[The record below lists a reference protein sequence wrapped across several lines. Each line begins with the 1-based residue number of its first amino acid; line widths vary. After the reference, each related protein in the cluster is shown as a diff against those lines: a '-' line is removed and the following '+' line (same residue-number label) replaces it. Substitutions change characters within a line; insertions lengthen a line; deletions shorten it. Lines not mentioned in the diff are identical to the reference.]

1 MKDMEREIASLL
13 MQTMQNNKKIS
24 RSKAK
29 EILEGIIN
37 YLETDAEVWL
47 N

>member
-1 MKDMEREIASLL
+1 MKEMEREISSLF
-13 MQTMQNNKKIS
+13 MQTMQNNTKIS

-37 YLETDAEVWL
+37 YLETDAETWL